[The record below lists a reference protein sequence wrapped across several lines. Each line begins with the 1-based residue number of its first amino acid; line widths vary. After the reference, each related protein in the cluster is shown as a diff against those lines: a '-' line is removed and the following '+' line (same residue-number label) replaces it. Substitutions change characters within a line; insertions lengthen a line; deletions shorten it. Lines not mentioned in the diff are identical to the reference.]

1 MDRRLWT
8 LMGIVFLDMM
18 GITVVIPILPSL
30 LLDLEHGIIPMD
42 VSAMSDLQ
50 ISKTI
55 SQRNIMLGWLIACYP
70 MAQFFGAPILGTYS
84 DVVGRKKILRLSL
97 IGSFIGYI
105 GFIMGIGYASLGLL
119 LVSRLLDGFT
129 GGNVSI
135 AFSAIADISK
145 EGEKSKNFGIV
156 SMAFGLGFILG
167 PFLGGIL
174 SSPDIV
180 PWFDYSTPFY
190 FTAILCLINI
200 WAVTRFFK
208 ETNTQQRRDAKPSI
222 FQGVRNIG
230 RAFKYEDLKTLFFVF
245 FLYAF
250 GFNFF
255 TQFFQVYLIEKF
267 DFDQVQIGNTF
278 GWIGL
283 FILISQGFLNRK
295 LSMKYPAYN
304 LVSVFLLSLSLSIAA
319 LLLPE
324 TPFWI
329 YMILPFMATSQ
340 AMVSPNLLSMISEK
354 AGPDRQGE
362 ILGVNQS
369 VQAIAGSAPP
379 IISGYLVNFEVGLPM
394 KIGALLVFAA
404 FCVFLFKI
412 QKGKLTRAAVS

>member
-30 LLDLEHGIIPMD
+30 LLDLENGIMP
-42 VSAMSDLQ
+42 VSLTGLSDLQ
-50 ISKTI
+50 VEDVLAS
-55 SQRNIMLGWLIACYP
+55 RNIMLGWLIACYP
-70 MAQFFGAPILGTYS
+70 MAQFFGAPVLGTYS
-84 DVVGRKKILRLSL
+84 DILGRKKILRISL
-97 IGSFIGYI
+97 IGTFIGYI
-105 GFIMGIGYASLGLL
+105 GFILGIGYGSLL
-119 LVSRLLDGFT
+119 LLLASRLLDGFT

-180 PWFDYSTPFY
+180 SWFDYSTPFY
-190 FTAILCLINI
+190 FTAILCLINV

-208 ETNTQQRRDAKPSI
+208 ETNTHRSTDRIPSLL
-222 FQGVRNIG
+222 QGVRNIS
-230 RAFKYEDLKTLFFVF
+230 RAFKYEDLKTLFLVF

-255 TQFFQVYLIEKF
+255 TQFFQVYLIQKF

-283 FILISQGFLNRK
+283 FILLSQGVLNRK

-304 LVSVFLLSLSLSIAA
+304 LVSIFLLSLSLSVAA
-319 LLLPE
+319 LLLPD

-329 YMILPFMATSQ
+329 YVILPFMATSQ
-340 AMVSPNLLSMISEK
+340 AMVSPNLLSLISEK

-369 VQAIAGSAPP
+369 VQAMAASAPP
-379 IISGYLVNFEVGLPM
+379 VISGYLVNLQLGLPM
-394 KIGALLVFAA
+394 QIGSLLVFSA
-404 FCVFLFKI
+404 FCVFLFGI
-412 QKGKLTRAAVS
+412 QKGKLTR